1 MSHKLKTSYSENKM
15 LLKRSLVVCFELSS
29 LFPTVCYNNIFL
41 LSTTLWPESQNK
53 CQGPKGEQG
62 KGKNKKLLLQSRV
75 ALYWRPQ
82 AFPFFLFSVSAAFS
96 PWLLVFSF
104 GFDLLCLYLLSEQW
118 HHCCF
123 LHWPVFCLFTVFHI
137 PAFLIFLGFFFY
149 FVCFPG
155 KSKEIRRQ
163 SYAFSSSFTRVA
175 AWLLDEE
182 LKFTSSYS

>member
-104 GFDLLCLYLLSEQW
+104 GFDLLCLYLLSPLTCVLSF
-118 HHCCF
+118 HCFSHTSF
-123 LHWPVFCLFTVFHI
+123 LN
-137 PAFLIFLGFFFY
+137 IFGGFFLFC
-149 FVCFPG
+149 VFPWQEQG
-155 KSKEIRRQ
+155 
-163 SYAFSSSFTRVA
+163 
-175 AWLLDEE
+175 D
-182 LKFTSSYS
+182 

>member
-82 AFPFFLFSVSAAFS
+82 AFPFFLFCFSCIFSLAFGLFIWFWPPLFVSAFWAVA
-96 PWLLVFSF
+96 PL
-104 GFDLLCLYLLSEQW
+104 LLSPLICVLSF
-118 HHCCF
+118 HCFSHTSF
-123 LHWPVFCLFTVFHI
+123 LS
-137 PAFLIFLGFFFY
+137 IFGGFFLFC
-149 FVCFPG
+149 VFPWQEQG
-155 KSKEIRRQ
+155 
-163 SYAFSSSFTRVA
+163 
-175 AWLLDEE
+175 D
-182 LKFTSSYS
+182 